1 MGRDTGLLSPSLIS
15 PSSCITSV
23 KFRRFTRNYH
33 QHPSAPGL
41 SEQVNDLS
49 PGLCPRVTAITAGL
63 LTAAKGLSRTSKAHT
78 LYPAHPPSKAMGD
91 HGTSHTTGS
100 TPPSSAGAGSP
111 PGWAPLLTCLHHLCG
126 LDHPGMGYSENT
138 EHSTSP
144 SCQLR
149 FLLGVSEGAQGL
161 AQFKRAPAS
170 TGAAQGSCPVCKVIL
185 EPSDQGVL
193 KCLRA
198 CQQLQQNP
206 SGLAYLEGYFK
217 PLPN

>member
-1 MGRDTGLLSPSLIS
+1 MICHQGSARASQRLRQGSLQQPKVSPAPAKPTHFIQ
-15 PSSCITSV
+15 PI
-23 KFRRFTRNYH
+23 
-33 QHPSAPGL
+33 HPQKPWGTMAHPTPQGPCLPPAPGGHRCSL
-41 SEQVNDLS
+41 AF
-49 PGLCPRVTAITAGL
+49 T
-63 LTAAKGLSRTSKAHT
+63 TS
-78 LYPAHPPSKAMGD
+78 
-91 HGTSHTTGS
+91 
-100 TPPSSAGAGSP
+100 
-111 PGWAPLLTCLHHLCG
+111 CG

-161 AQFKRAPAS
+161 ARFKRAPAS
-170 TGAAQGSCPVCKVIL
+170 TGAAQGSCPVCKAIL